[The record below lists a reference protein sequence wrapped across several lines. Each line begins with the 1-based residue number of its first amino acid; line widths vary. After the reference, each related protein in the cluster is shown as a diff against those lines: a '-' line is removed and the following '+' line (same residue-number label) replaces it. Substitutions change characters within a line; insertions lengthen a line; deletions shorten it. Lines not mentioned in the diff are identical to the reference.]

1 MFPFRIRINPN
12 LSRSLA
18 TMLEGIQKY
27 LILGSGTSN
36 TKAGASHNSKQ
47 LLIMLENPHKCR
59 STAVCLKVRVLRP
72 LMAVVIV
79 LRSQTVSHHGSDYRR
94 LIT

>member
-1 MFPFRIRINPN
+1 MISLQGKEVKPERIRVKKVPHTLIMFPFRIRINPN

-47 LLIMLENPHKCR
+47 LLIML
-59 STAVCLKVRVLRP
+59 
-72 LMAVVIV
+72 
-79 LRSQTVSHHGSDYRR
+79 
-94 LIT
+94 